1 MGMCARF
8 LWLSPSGWWPE
19 LAAFLLF
26 RFFDIAKPPPL
37 KWCDARIKGGLGVMF
52 DDILA
57 ALYAILVMLVATRLG
72 VFG

>member
-1 MGMCARF
+1 MLICNRN
-8 LWLSPSGWWPE
+8 
-19 LAAFLLF
+19 
-26 RFFDIAKPPPL
+26 RRVTI